1 MDEKPFLPLK
11 SSADILFFY
20 DYTDADS
27 FLSNWQIQPT
37 ATSLRDINCQLS
49 QEKPTEAISSAL
61 DKNYKSTTLIA
72 FSYGVF
78 MAAFLKD
85 ILPPCDLKIAIN
97 GTLKP
102 VDEKFGIPEKIFKLT
117 LENMT
122 ANTAYKFREK
132 LFDNK
137 DHLFIFN
144 ENLPVRD
151 LESSLTE
158 LSALKK
164 YFFENKE
171 VDFEYDK
178 VLIGNSD
185 KVIPVKNQKNYWQS
199 HQNQHLVEG
208 GHFLFYNV
216 DDFSEL
222 TL

>member
-1 MDEKPFLPLK
+1 MDEKPFYPLK

-20 DYTDADS
+20 DYSDLNIYNSTDS
-27 FLSNWQIQPT
+27 S
-37 ATSLRDINCQLS
+37 QLTVHQLHELFRKYNS
-49 QEKPTEAISSAL
+49 IS
-61 DKNYKSTTLIA
+61 LIA

-85 ILPPCDLKIAIN
+85 ILPNCDLKIAVN

-102 VDEKFGIPEKIFKLT
+102 VDEEFGIPEKIFKLT

-132 LFDNK
+132 LFDNA
-137 DHLFIFN
+137 DHLFTFN

-158 LSALKK
+158 LAALKQ
-164 YFFENKE
+164 YFFENRN

-178 VLIGNSD
+178 VLIGACD

-199 HQNQHLVEG
+199 HKNQSIIKG
-208 GHFLFYNV
+208 GHFLFYNF
-216 DDFSEL
+216 DNFGEI
-222 TL
+222 TI